1 MLRSW
6 LRAPWQCQARTRH
19 WPAGRYQEPE
29 RSSLSEATSWR
40 AAGLADP
47 GQGAP
52 IPLQRQT
59 PKYPKSLKVTKG
71 QTVLCSHLWPKAS
84 QPLAAR
90 SDSQKRAGGGKGS
103 LGLPQTLY
111 SSYAF
116 HSTPPLQSRGRKPPP
131 ACHSRRRSCPS
142 GLLGQSHGC
151 HVEGDPGRAPWRPGA
166 PLTPPRAWE
175 RASRQSRGGGSGS
188 GRKSGACSLYKDTL
202 YKEADGVA
210 GGRVCLPEATKKPE
224 PSRAAVATANKG
236 GYLTRGPGARPRR
249 AEREWSGEEQARNT
263 KGKRLYPLL

>member
-1 MLRSW
+1 MPTRARAPRSRSRDKPPSTQSLSKSPRGRSCSVATSGPKLASLLPPDRILRSE
-6 LRAPWQCQARTRH
+6 
-19 WPAGRYQEPE
+19 QEAEREVWGYPE
-29 RSSLSEATSWR
+29 
-40 AAGLADP
+40 
-47 GQGAP
+47 
-52 IPLQRQT
+52 
-59 PKYPKSLKVTKG
+59 
-71 QTVLCSHLWPKAS
+71 
-84 QPLAAR
+84 
-90 SDSQKRAGGGKGS
+90 
-103 LGLPQTLY
+103 TLY